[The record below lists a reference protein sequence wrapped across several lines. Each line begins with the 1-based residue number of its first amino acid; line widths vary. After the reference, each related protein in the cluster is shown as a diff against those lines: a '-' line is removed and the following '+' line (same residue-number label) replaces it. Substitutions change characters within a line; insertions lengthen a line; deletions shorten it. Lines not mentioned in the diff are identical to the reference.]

1 MQDSLPTAAASE
13 TIGETSAEAAKR
25 QGNSRF
31 RWSDLH
37 GSSLLGANVV
47 VSRELRVALR
57 NERAFATLAIYVA
70 ILGAVVASQ
79 FPSEASVAL
88 TTSRNT
94 GAAALGFGLFCWFG
108 WSQALLI
115 VLLLPALATGALS
128 QERERRTLEP
138 LLLTPLTP
146 LQIVWG
152 KGVSVLAFA
161 ALLLLSTVP
170 LTALCFL
177 LGGVS
182 PGDVIGVY
190 CCLLGLAACVTA
202 LGLGC
207 SAKWENTTQATLMC
221 YLLVPL
227 AVAVLVVGSG
237 PGVVAAGLNLFWRS
251 LSGVAAWWKKPHRL
265 VPQRLQGVWQ
275 ISLAFVMPVLFA
287 LELWIVAAGW
297 DWGIFWIVFA
307 LPYLL
312 LVSQMTMKWAADE
325 IARHPEPRLP
335 TPERVASWK
344 AEWAH
349 AVEPPVAVYLPT
361 ATGKYSYSP
370 QVPVAPPTRL
380 VPATYGVKAFLPD
393 NRNPIFMRDM
403 RSGLLGKRSY
413 LFRYSYI
420 VVILSEIVML
430 LWLLS
435 PSMNLHDWIDG
446 FASLA
451 SVHLLL
457 LMAGG
462 AVFGARA
469 LAPERE
475 QQTLPQLLT
484 TPLLPR
490 DIIGGKIMTVAVYTF
505 YIWVLAVPGA
515 LLLAI
520 LQIVPLASIA
530 SFLGLELVFGAFAM
544 AWGLFCS
551 MRALT
556 VRRALGWAL
565 GGVGALVMASSVVRA
580 FGLNLQLSLQ
590 SNAPSTP
597 TDILS
602 AWLPLSAMDNAI
614 RYWAPTSV
622 SGLGAPVLGAPGAA
636 SSQALLWV
644 GFSALF
650 FTLGT
655 LFLLAKTAGDFRR
668 YLQEI

>member
-1 MQDSLPTAAASE
+1 MQDSLPSPVTA
-13 TIGETSAEAAKR
+13 ETSAETTAR
-25 QGNSRF
+25 PPDSRSRF
-31 RWSDLH
+31 RLSDLH
-37 GSSLLGANVV
+37 DASLMGANAV

-94 GAAALGFGLFCWFG
+94 GAAALGTNLFHWFG

-138 LLLTPLTP
+138 LLLTPLSP

-152 KGVSVLAFA
+152 KGVGVLAFA
-161 ALLLLSTVP
+161 ALLLLATVP
-170 LTALCFL
+170 LTSLCFL

-237 PGVVAAGLNLFWRS
+237 PGMAAAGLNVFWRS
-251 LSGVAAWWKKPHRL
+251 LSGVAMWWKKPHRF
-265 VPQRLQGVWQ
+265 VSGRLRSVWQ
-275 ISLAFVMPVLFA
+275 LSLVFVLPVLFA
-287 LELWIVAAGW
+287 LEVGIVAAGW

-312 LVSQMTMKWAADE
+312 LVSQITMKWAADE

-335 TPERVASWK
+335 TPERVAGWK
-344 AEWAH
+344 AEWAR
-349 AVEPPVAVYLPT
+349 AVEPPPVVYLPT

-393 NRNPIFMRDM
+393 GRNPIFMRDM
-403 RSGLLGKRSY
+403 RSGLLGKWSY

-420 VVILSEIVML
+420 IVILSEIVML

-435 PSMNLHDWIDG
+435 PAMDLRNWVDS

-484 TPLLPR
+484 TPLSPR
-490 DIIGGKIMTVAVYTF
+490 DIIGGKIMTVAVHTF

-515 LLLAI
+515 LLLAMM
-520 LQIVPLASIA
+520 QIVPLPSIL
-530 SFLGLELVFGAFAM
+530 SFLALELVFGAFAM
-544 AWGLFCS
+544 SWGLFCS

-565 GGVGALVMASSVVRA
+565 GGVGALVMASSVVRT
-580 FGLNLQLSLQ
+580 FGQSLQ
-590 SNAPSTP
+590 PNAPSLSI
-597 TDILS
+597 DVLS

-614 RYWAPTSV
+614 RYWSPSSV
-622 SGLGAPVLGAPGAA
+622 FGSGASLPV

-650 FTLGT
+650 FLVAT